1 METRGCFNSPPLPL
15 TAPLPAKWPGRL
27 CHAAWGS
34 ECPHGRGEL
43 GMNILTT
50 QELGVTSASP
60 QPLGEVMAV
69 GPAAG
74 GAGVRPGLPASGSA
88 PRRAQDGPGCP
99 VNVLSAPQRPLIF
112 PCSCEGCF
120 HRGGRLLAFSRQRM
134 MKPRSEGLI
143 PPQTGACSSYFGR
156 LGEQDVHNQMISLQE
171 FLKKKREKEK
181 GQEMLYSS
189 FCPSCGHGTA
199 PLSFIHFRG
208 CRAAGTLEPG
218 QPKGGLRSGGVM

>member
-1 METRGCFNSPPLPL
+1 
-15 TAPLPAKWPGRL
+15 
-27 CHAAWGS
+27 
-34 ECPHGRGEL
+34 
-43 GMNILTT
+43 MNILTT

-171 FLKKKREKEK
+171 FLKKRERKK
-181 GQEMLYSS
+181 KDKKCFILL
-189 FCPSCGHGTA
+189 FAPVAGTGLLLS
-199 PLSFIHFRG
+199 PSFISE
-208 CRAAGTLEPG
+208 AAGQQEP
-218 QPKGGLRSGGVM
+218 